1 MSSAVVRDIRIVDS
15 THVAEAIAILRE
27 AAQWLI
33 DRGMGHWSVDAFQ
46 EGEFQM
52 CASAG
57 ELVIGFEDNAAAA
70 VMLLQDL
77 DTLYWPTE
85 PRAAALYIHKLAVRR
100 ASAGRQWSH
109 HMLEWAA
116 TQARARAIPQLRL
129 DTVTGPVLRSL
140 YEREGFH
147 SVDVYPIRVNSAV
160 VIRMERR
167 LSP

>member
-1 MSSAVVRDIRIVDS
+1 MSTTAVKDIRIVDA
-15 THVAEAIAILRE
+15 TYIAAAIAILRE

-33 DRGMGHWSVDAFQ
+33 DRGMGHWSVDTFHDDESEAR
-46 EGEFQM
+46 
-52 CASAG
+52 ASAG

-77 DTLYWPTE
+77 DTFYWPTE

-100 ASAGRQWSH
+100 ASAGQQWSH
-109 HMLEWAA
+109 HMIEWAA
-116 TQARARAIPQLRL
+116 AQARARAIPHLRL

-140 YEREGFH
+140 YERLGFH
-147 SVDVYPIRVNSAV
+147 RVDAYPIRIDSLS